1 MDKLTRLKKIA
12 LALYMEI
19 REIEKGVANDSLSD

>member
-1 MDKLTRLKKIA
+1 MEKLTRLKKIA

-19 REIEKGVANDSLSD
+19 RELEKGISNDSLSD